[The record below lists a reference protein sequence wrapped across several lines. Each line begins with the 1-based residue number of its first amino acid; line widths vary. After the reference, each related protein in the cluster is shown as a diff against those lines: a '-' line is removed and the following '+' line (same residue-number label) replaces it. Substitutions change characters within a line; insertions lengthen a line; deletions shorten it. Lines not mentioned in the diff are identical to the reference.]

1 MKGLPSEMDRIN
13 FEFEETEIEVVALQ
27 SHELIIVDGIHFQ
40 LKKGATT
47 KVPYWVARE
56 LIDMGVAELPN
67 KAFVSVPVLHS
78 LFENEEAVENALLDV
93 NRFLF
98 RRVREEIKRL
108 ESQRSGSAIQLKTK
122 LEGIFQQFL
131 QIRLRK
137 ILKNAGKT
145 SPDKTST
152 VRNMTEEERW
162 LFTELTSLVI
172 EWKEKLGMK
181 SPAYEDIS
189 DDFEIIE

>member
-1 MKGLPSEMDRIN
+1 MDRIN

-47 KVPYWVARE
+47 KVPYWVAKE
-56 LIDMGVAELPN
+56 LLDMGVAELPN

-137 ILKNAGKT
+137 ILKSAGKT

-152 VRNMTEEERW
+152 IRSMTEEERW
-162 LFTELTSLVI
+162 LFGELTSLVI

-189 DDFEIIE
+189 SDFEIID

>member
-47 KVPYWVARE
+47 KVPYWVAKE
-56 LIDMGVAELPN
+56 LLDMGVAELPN

-137 ILKNAGKT
+137 ILKSAGKT

-152 VRNMTEEERW
+152 IRSMTEEERW
-162 LFTELTSLVI
+162 LFGELTSLVI

-189 DDFEIIE
+189 SDFEIID

>member
-13 FEFEETEIEVVALQ
+13 FEFEETEIEVIALQ
-27 SHELIIVDGIHFQ
+27 SHELVIVDGIHFQ

-98 RRVREEIKRL
+98 RRVKEEIKRL
-108 ESQRSGSAIQLKTK
+108 EEQRSGSAIQLKTK

-137 ILKNAGKT
+137 ILKSAGKT

-152 VRNMTEEERW
+152 TRNMTEEERW
-162 LFTELTSLVI
+162 LFGELTSLVI

-189 DDFEIIE
+189 ADFEIIE